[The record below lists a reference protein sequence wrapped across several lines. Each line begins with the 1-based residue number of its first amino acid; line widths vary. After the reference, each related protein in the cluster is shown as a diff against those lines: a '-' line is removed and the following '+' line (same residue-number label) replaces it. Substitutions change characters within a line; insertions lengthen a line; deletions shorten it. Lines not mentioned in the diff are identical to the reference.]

1 MHTWKGVWVEM
12 VNRALS
18 SLAIGDE
25 AVVCGIEADV
35 DTRWR
40 MLDLGLVPGTRVKVI
55 RRSPL
60 GDPVLYMFRGTAMA
74 LRNSDA
80 ERVRVTRVWEV

>member
-1 MHTWKGVWVEM
+1 MWIGMGGRV
-12 VNRALS
+12 LS
-18 SLAIGDE
+18 SLTPGDE
-25 AVVCGIEADV
+25 AIVCSIEADV

-74 LRNSDA
+74 LRNADA
-80 ERVRVTRVWEV
+80 QTVRVTFA

>member
-1 MHTWKGVWVEM
+1 MERTACGCTVS
-12 VNRALS
+12 RALS
-18 SLAIGDE
+18 SLRVGDE
-25 AVVCGIEADV
+25 AIVFGIAPDV

-74 LRNSDA
+74 LRNADA
-80 ERVRVTRVWEV
+80 RAVQVTRV